1 MARTFEH
8 WWEGYGKYGVR
19 AMWMDESEPDHAKY
33 ISGGQW
39 NLFAGAQDAV
49 LEPFVYNDER
59 FTKTG
64 SGQT

>member
-39 NLFAGAQDAV
+39 NLFAGAEEETTTLCLFCAI
-49 LEPFVYNDER
+49 
-59 FTKTG
+59 
-64 SGQT
+64 